1 MKSELM
7 IRISRKWMLL
17 FILFIV
23 IYPIFI
29 TYILPLT
36 RFWYLS
42 RKLIILQDVVILLTA
57 LYGTLLGIQKKML
70 LKRWLIPALAGA
82 FFFLFPQIFLF
93 FQNHQ
98 DADALLTIIRFFL
111 LFYIFLITSEK
122 ISFYKKDFVMIA
134 MVFGF
139 FFLFCCFY
147 DIFQNYEAFR
157 TISMDT
163 FRDSIFQSVF
173 LNPNR
178 FACFLGL
185 TIILSI
191 SAFWLSKKTFFLLNS
206 LFLTFYLF
214 LTGSR
219 GSVIMVFLF
228 VIGFILSLMKKNHYS
243 RSIFM
248 ILDIFLLGLILWQF
262 DFIRKFCELKNGL
275 TGREYI
281 WRLSWQLFRS
291 SNIFAGNG
299 LTNLLESIIEIKLN
313 QLASA
318 HNGYISVL
326 YSGGILLASFYTYI
340 FVVIFQRTTI
350 IRRHFW
356 VPFVLSVSFYG
367 FFESTVLPFY
377 YSPISNYF
385 TVCLV
390 ALPLLVKEL

>member
-1 MKSELM
+1 
-7 IRISRKWMLL
+7 
-17 FILFIV
+17 
-23 IYPIFI
+23 
-29 TYILPLT
+29 
-36 RFWYLS
+36 
-42 RKLIILQDVVILLTA
+42 LIIFQDVIILLTA
-57 LYGTLLGIQKKML
+57 LYGTLLGIQQKML

-228 VIGFILSLMKKNHYS
+228 VIGFILSLMEKNHYS

-262 DFIRKFCELKNGL
+262 DFIRKFCELKKRFN
-275 TGREYI
+275 RQRIYM
-281 WRLSWQLFRS
+281 
-291 SNIFAGNG
+291 A
-299 LTNLLESIIEIKLN
+299 IKL
-313 QLASA
+313 AV
-318 HNGYISVL
+318 ISFFKHFRREWINKFI
-326 YSGGILLASFYTYI
+326 GIYNRNKTKPACECT
-340 FVVIFQRTTI
+340 QR
-350 IRRHFW
+350 
-356 VPFVLSVSFYG
+356 VYLG
-367 FFESTVLPFY
+367 F
-377 YSPISNYF
+377 I
-385 TVCLV
+385 
-390 ALPLLVKEL
+390 